1 MSTHNQH
8 FEFPPEFLWGTATS
22 SHQVEGKQTNNDW
35 WAAEQRGGFVYKNQR
50 SGQACNWWR
59 NAEED
64 FDRMGQLGLNTHR
77 LSIEWSRV
85 QPTPDTW
92 NESAL
97 NRYSEM
103 IAGLKARGIEP
114 MVTLNHFTLP
124 LWVAALG
131 GWENDRSPDWF
142 ETYVRKVV
150 EALSDQV
157 DFWCTINEPM
167 VLIAQGYILGSW
179 PPGKHSLRAALDA
192 GRNLIKA
199 HAAAYHAIH
208 EIQPPARVG
217 LAKHMVV
224 WRPHRFWLPTDRLF
238 SRLVNRISNHV
249 FLDAITKGILRIPLL
264 RSERIEGAENTL
276 DWLGVNY
283 YQRFR
288 VGIKL
293 WDALRRLIPGSQS
306 DILHYGTKPG
316 LQTGPGEWGEIHP
329 EGLFETLDSLA
340 RYDVPM
346 YITEN
351 GIPDQNDRYRP
362 AFIIGHLH
370 QLWRA
375 IQAGIDVRGYYH
387 WSLVD
392 NFEWSEG
399 YDPRFRFGLYGVDF
413 ESQERSMRRSA
424 QLYGE
429 LCQQNAIDRTVV
441 GKYAPEV
448 ETRLFTESVS

>member
-1 MSTHNQH
+1 MSTTNQR
-8 FEFPPEFLWGTATS
+8 FEFQPGFLWGTATS
-22 SHQVEGKQTNNDW
+22 SHQVEGNQTNNDW
-35 WAAEQRGGFVYKNQR
+35 WAAEQRGGFVYKDQT
-50 SGQACNWWR
+50 SGQACDWWR
-59 NAEED
+59 HAEED
-64 FDRMGQLGLNTHR
+64 FDRMLELNLNAHR

-92 NESAL
+92 DEEAL
-97 NRYSEM
+97 DRYGEM
-103 IAGLKARGIEP
+103 IDGLIDRGIEP
-114 MVTLNHFTLP
+114 MVTLHHFTLP

-131 GWENDRSPDWF
+131 GWENDSSPGWF

-150 EALSDQV
+150 SKLSDRV

-179 PPGKHSLRAALDA
+179 PPGNHSLQAALAA
-192 GRNLIKA
+192 GKNMIRA

-208 EIQPPARVG
+208 AIQPEARVG
-217 LAKHMVV
+217 IAKHMVV

-238 SRLVNRISNHV
+238 SRLINRISNHV
-249 FLDAITKGILRIPLL
+249 FLGAVTEGVLRIPFV
-264 RSERIEGAENTL
+264 RSARIPGAENTL

-288 VGIKL
+288 VGIKI
-293 WDALRRLIPGSQS
+293 WDAIRRLIPGSQT

-316 LQTGPGEWGEIHP
+316 LQSGPGEWGEIHP
-329 EGLFETLDSLA
+329 EGLYETLNSLA
-340 RYDVPM
+340 RYDLPM

-351 GIPDQNDRYRP
+351 GIPDKDDRFRP

-370 QLWRA
+370 QLWRS
-375 IQAGIDVRGYYH
+375 IKGGIDVRGYYH

-399 YDPRFRFGLYGVDF
+399 YDPRFRFGLFGVDF
-413 ESQERSMRRSA
+413 ETQARVKRKSA
-424 QLYGE
+424 ELYGKICASGGINYAMVE
-429 LCQQNAIDRTVV
+429 EF
-441 GKYAPEV
+441 APELLP
-448 ETRLFTESVS
+448 RLYRR

>member
-1 MSTHNQH
+1 MSTTNQR
-8 FEFPPEFLWGTATS
+8 FQFPPGFLWGTATS
-22 SHQVEGKQTNNDW
+22 AHQVEGHQSNNDW
-35 WAAEQRGGFVYKNQR
+35 WAAEQRGGFVYKDQR
-50 SGQACNWWR
+50 SGEACDWWQH
-59 NAEED
+59 AEDD
-64 FDRMGQLGLNTHR
+64 FNRMIELGLNTHR

-92 NESAL
+92 NEQAIE
-97 NRYSEM
+97 RYREM
-103 IAGLKARGIEP
+103 ISGLIERGIKP

-131 GWENDRSPDWF
+131 GWENDRSPEWF
-142 ETYVRKVV
+142 ETYVRQVV
-150 EALSDQV
+150 ASLSDLV

-192 GRNLIKA
+192 GRNMIKA

-208 EIQPPARVG
+208 EIQPEARVG
-217 LAKHMVV
+217 MAKHMVV

-238 SRLVNRISNHV
+238 SRLINRISNHV
-249 FLDAITKGILRIPLL
+249 FLDAVTNGILRIPL
-264 RSERIEGAENTL
+264 RKSYRIEGAENTL

-288 VGIKL
+288 VGIKI
-293 WDALRRLIPGSQS
+293 WDALRRLIPGSQT

-316 LQTGPGEWGEIHP
+316 LQTGPGGWGEIHP
-329 EGLFETLDSLA
+329 AGLYETLDSLA
-340 RYDVPM
+340 HYELPM

-351 GIPDQNDRYRP
+351 GIPDQYDRYRP
-362 AFIIGHLH
+362 TFILGHLY

-375 IQAGIDVRGYYH
+375 IDSGIDVRGHYH

-399 YDPRFRFGLYGVDF
+399 YDPRFRFGLFGVDF
-413 ESQERSMRRSA
+413 ETQERTKHRSA
-424 QLYGE
+424 ELYAE
-429 LCQQNAIDRTVV
+429 LSSAGAISRELVEE
-441 GKYAPEV
+441 YAPELLPL
-448 ETRLFTESVS
+448 LFDGKRG